1 VEGNKFEQGMVMVN
15 GPNDVLETA
24 KKLYLKEI
32 STLKL
37 SPPAKPLLVHNGN
50 VIMATVK
57 YGKGAVFL
65 VGDPWLYDEYTDG
78 RKLPADYDN
87 FKAAKDLSRWLLSQ
101 SRRN

>member
-1 VEGNKFEQGMVMVN
+1 MVLVKD
-15 GPNDVLETA
+15 PNDVLKTA
-24 KKLYLKEI
+24 KTLYLKEI

-37 SPPAKPLLVHNGN
+37 SPPAKPLLQHNGA

-57 YGKGAVFL
+57 YGKGSVFV

-78 RKLPADYDN
+78 RKLPAEYDN

-101 SRRN
+101 TRRN